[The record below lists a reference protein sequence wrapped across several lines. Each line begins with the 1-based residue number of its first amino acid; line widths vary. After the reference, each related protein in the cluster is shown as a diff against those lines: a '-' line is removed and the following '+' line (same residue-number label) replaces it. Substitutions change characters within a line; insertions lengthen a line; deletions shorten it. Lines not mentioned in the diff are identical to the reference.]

1 MHQWKHTQFVD
12 KNDKPQN
19 AYEKARKAAMD
30 NRYKIGKCF
39 FSSIKVHGVAG
50 LFIGPESVI
59 ATLSPNISRISPR
72 KNTALFKAHL
82 SEQAFETIA
91 KSLAEGVGVSST
103 ARIQN
108 VNKQTVLLA

>member
-1 MHQWKHTQFVD
+1 
-12 KNDKPQN
+12 
-19 AYEKARKAAMD
+19 MD

-39 FSSIKVHGVAG
+39 FNSIKVHGVAG
-50 LFIGPESVI
+50 LFIDPESVI

-82 SEQAFETIA
+82 SEQAFQTIA
-91 KSLAEGVGVSST
+91 KSLAEGVCVSST

-108 VNKQTVLLA
+108 VNK